1 MRNADEVASGRV
13 LADSRP
19 GCLGEE
25 KSATAAAAAA
35 ALLVVG
41 EGADGLRVVEV
52 YEERREH
59 AADRLS
65 DDVTRDLGPGLVCEF
80 GSVSN

>member
-25 KSATAAAAAA
+25 KSATAAAA